1 MSVKTAPAGAVN
13 GMPGFTD
20 YQYGASRRVLRPA
33 IGGERADRT
42 RKGQRALPERIT
54 AALRALGGEAS
65 MTDLRTALELDGG
78 PAFTVTYLYQALR
91 RLAERE
97 PAMVSPA
104 GRESSGR
111 GRPGRWRL
119 GPGAGGGAS

>member
-20 YQYGASRRVLRPA
+20 YQYGTSRRALRPA
-33 IGGERADRT
+33 TGREQADRT
-42 RKGQRALPERIT
+42 RKGQRVLPGRIT

-65 MTDLRTALELDGG
+65 VTELRTALELDGG
-78 PAFTVTYLYQALR
+78 PAFTVNYLYQALR

-119 GPGAGGGAS
+119 GPGAGDAP

>member
-20 YQYGASRRVLRPA
+20 YQYGMSRRVLRPA

-97 PAMVSPA
+97 PAMVTPA

-119 GPGAGGGAS
+119 GPGAGDTP